1 MNYPS
6 QLPETPPKR
15 KNRSPLRVIVN
26 AWGCMLALVMLAL
39 GAALGLT
46 GAIFFAPQILGFDA
60 TATALADEAIFLS
73 STQADL
79 DFRAEQAE
87 DEATRFARDS
97 EATRA
102 ALGSQ
107 EELIG
112 QTATQ
117 SRTYLL
123 ATQTAIA
130 ADNIR
135 QQTQI
140 AIDYQA
146 TQVQL
151 QENATAAEIDFRN
164 TQAALGVQSSA
175 AEPTEDSAA
184 IEVQALSVETI
195 EEATP
200 LPTLTPMPT
209 GVLMPASD
217 TPTPT
222 PVPLEVETDFSSGW
236 ENGLWLASA
245 AADWQRNGEGVQAL
259 QNGAWLRS
267 DAELELPYTAEFAFA
282 PAVVLEGTYDLLLS
296 VDGGEGLVLR
306 LTTEALSLAQVS
318 LYRFD
323 SELLQDGALL
333 ADDMLLLETAAVSQS
348 LTEQTTVRVTVAE
361 DEFVAQLNGMEILA
375 VDLVRTP
382 YVGSVGIAL
391 PMEAVLIRASLREE

>member
-1 MNYPS
+1 MSYPP

-26 AWGCMLALVMLAL
+26 AWGCLLALIMLAL

-60 TATALADEAIFLS
+60 TATALAEEAIFLA

-79 DFRAEQAE
+79 DFRAGQAE
-87 DEATRFARDS
+87 DDATRFARDS
-97 EATRA
+97 DATRA

-151 QENATAAEIDFRN
+151 QENATAAEFDFRN
-164 TQAALGVQSSA
+164 TQAALGVQSNA
-175 AEPTEDSAA
+175 VEPTAEAQALAAADSADEA
-184 IEVQALSVETI
+184 DLPPTI
-195 EEATP
+195 
-200 LPTLTPMPT
+200 TPMPT

-217 TPTPT
+217 TPTAT
-222 PVPLEVETDFSSGW
+222 PVPLEIETTFRDGW
-236 ENGLWLASA
+236 DNGLWLASD
-245 AADWQRNGEGVQAL
+245 AADWQMADDGVQAL
-259 QNGAWLRS
+259 QNGAWLLS
-267 DAELELPYTAEFAFA
+267 DAELALPYAAEFSFA
-282 PAVVLEGTYDLLLS
+282 PAVTLEATYDLLLS

-306 LTTEALSLAQVS
+306 LTTEALSLTDVS

-323 SELLQDGALL
+323 SELLGDGALL
-333 ADDMLLLETAAVSQS
+333 AEDMVLLETQPSS
-348 LTEQTTVRVTVAE
+348 LSLRAQTLIRITITENRLVANVNGE
-361 DEFVAQLNGMEILA
+361 EFFTA
-375 VDLVRTP
+375 DLLRTP
-382 YVGSVGIAL
+382 YTGSVGIAL
-391 PMEAVLIRASLREE
+391 PEQALLIHMSLREE

>member
-1 MNYPS
+1 MSYPS

-26 AWGCMLALVMLAL
+26 AWGCLLALIMLAL

-60 TATALADEAIFLS
+60 TATALADDAIMLA

-97 EATRA
+97 DATRA

-107 EELIG
+107 EELVG

-164 TQAALGVQSSA
+164 TQAALGVQSN
-175 AEPTEDSAA
+175 A
-184 IEVQALSVETI
+184 IEPSAEAQALAVESVE
-195 EEATP
+195 EAAP
-200 LPTLTPMPT
+200 PPTVTPMPT
-209 GVLMPASD
+209 GVLIPASD

-222 PVPLEVETDFSSGW
+222 PAPLEIETDFSEGW
-236 ENGLWLASA
+236 QNGLWLASA
-245 AADWQRNGEGVQAL
+245 AADWQTAEGGMQAM

-267 DAELELPYTAEFAFA
+267 DAELALPYTAEFVFS
-282 PAVVLEGTYDLLLS
+282 PAVVLEAQYDLLLS
-296 VDGGEGLVLR
+296 VDGGEGLLLR
-306 LTTEALSLAQVS
+306 LTTEALSLAEVN

-323 SELLQDGALL
+323 SELLEDGTPL
-333 ADDMLLLETAAVSQS
+333 AEDMLLLESATISQS
-348 LTEQTTVRVTVAE
+348 LTEQTVIRVRVDE
-361 DEFVAQLNGMEILA
+361 DGLSAQLNDTAIFTA
-375 VDLVRTP
+375 DLLRTP
-382 YVGSVGIAL
+382 YAGSVGIAL
-391 PMEAVLIRASLREE
+391 PMQANLVRISLAERP